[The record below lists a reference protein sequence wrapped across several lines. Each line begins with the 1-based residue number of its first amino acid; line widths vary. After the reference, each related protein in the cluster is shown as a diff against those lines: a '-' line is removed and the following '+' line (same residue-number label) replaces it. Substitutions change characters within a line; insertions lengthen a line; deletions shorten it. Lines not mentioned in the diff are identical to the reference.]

1 MTIKQQGG
9 IFGRN
14 PTFNDLTVDGSTSL
28 DTLTVD
34 GQLAVDGNVLKVD
47 PTNNRVGVNLDS
59 PATPFHTVGAIRSS
73 NNAASTFQADLANN
87 YLRTNSSNFY
97 FDNFVVGGNFV
108 WRVSNA
114 SVGDTTAMTLNS
126 SGNLAFSNGKG
137 IDFSATSGT
146 GTSELFSDYEE
157 GSFTPSLSFVGGST
171 GITHTLQYGS
181 YRKIGDMVFVMGR
194 IALSSKGSDT
204 GQVRINLPYGVSA
217 TSGENGGAALVYG
230 KNFTSVTS
238 DNLTINGVGNT
249 ATASMFPATTGTSLT
264 DANILNNTD
273 FIFNFSYIAS

>member
-14 PTFNDLTVDGSTSL
+14 PTFNDVTVDNDLTVNKELTVLETASIARKSTDGDILTLKKDSTAVTKFGSVSGVVSYIVLDPRTSSAKGSGFLGSSADASEGIIQGVDGSGALAGGTI
-28 DTLTVD
+28 TLGT
-34 GQLAVDGNVLKVD
+34 
-47 PTNNRVGVNLDS
+47 
-59 PATPFHTVGAIRSS
+59 
-73 NNAASTFQADLANN
+73 LANPFKEL
-87 YLRTNSSNFY
+87 YL
-97 FDNFVVGGNFV
+97 GGDV
-108 WRVSNA
+108 HVA
-114 SVGDTTAMTLNS
+114 SGQ
-126 SGNLAFSNGKG
+126 G

-194 IALSSKGSDT
+194 IALSNKGSDT

-230 KNFTSVTS
+230 NNFTSVTS
-238 DNLTINGVGNT
+238 DNLVINGIGNT
-249 ATASMFPATTGTSLT
+249 ATASMFPATTGSSLT

>member
-14 PTFNDLTVDGSTSL
+14 PTFNNVAVDG
-28 DTLTVD
+28 TLTVD
-34 GQLAVDGNVLKVD
+34 QIVEKTAAAGISLDGVTLKDGNVV
-47 PTNNRVGVNLDS
+47 
-59 PATPFHTVGAIRSS
+59 
-73 NNAASTFQADLANN
+73 LA
-87 YLRTNSSNFY
+87 
-97 FDNFVVGGNFV
+97 
-108 WRVSNA
+108 
-114 SVGDTTAMTLNS
+114 
-126 SGNLAFSNGKG
+126 NGKG

-194 IALSSKGSDT
+194 IALSNKGSDT

-230 KNFTSVTS
+230 NNFTSVTS
-238 DNLTINGVGNT
+238 DNLVINGIGNT
-249 ATASMFPATTGTSLT
+249 ATASMFPPTTGSSLT

>member
-47 PTNNRVGVNLDS
+47 PTNNRVGVNIDS

-73 NNAASTFQADLANN
+73 NNAASTFQADLSNN
-87 YLRTNSSNFY
+87 QLKTNASNFY
-97 FDNFVVGGNFV
+97 FDSFVVGGNFV

-126 SGNLAFSNGKG
+126 SGNLAFANGRG

-146 GTSELFSDYEE
+146 GTSELFDDYEE
-157 GSFTPSLSFVGGST
+157 GTWSPDSGVGSATAASGVYT
-171 GITHTLQYGS
+171 
-181 YRKIGDMVFVMGR
+181 KIGRQVSVIGTLTFPVQTDAGLAT
-194 IALSSKGSDT
+194 IT
-204 GQVRINLPYGVSA
+204 GLPF
-217 TSGENGGAALVYG
+217 TSG
-230 KNFTSVTS
+230 
-238 DNLTINGVGNT
+238 
-249 ATASMFPATTGTSLT
+249 ATASGGTLRYTNFGSAFFLYGAPSTTTINCFDTAGAGITYTTISGKRV
-264 DANILNNTD
+264 D
-273 FIFNFSYIAS
+273 FAMTYFV